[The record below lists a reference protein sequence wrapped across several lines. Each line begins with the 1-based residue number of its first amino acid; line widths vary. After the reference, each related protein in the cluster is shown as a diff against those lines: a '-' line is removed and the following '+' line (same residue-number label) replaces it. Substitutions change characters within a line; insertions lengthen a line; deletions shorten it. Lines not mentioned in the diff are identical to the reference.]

1 MLGMKSLDETSF
13 GARSKYIDQSRQ
25 LSSYETLQQ
34 TLELFK
40 LVPKV
45 ESIEGSIQQIHDKQD
60 AIIGLLEKL
69 LESSNFDD
77 GYKTPS
83 EAMEYLSMC
92 QNTFD
97 KYRYSTKIKIKG
109 YQLDGKTWY
118 KKCDLDK
125 FMLTYQAK
133 SGFLS

>member
-1 MLGMKSLDETSF
+1 MKSLDETSI
-13 GARSKYIDQSRQ
+13 GARSKHIDQSRQ

-34 TLELFK
+34 TFELFK

-45 ESIEGSIQQIHDKQD
+45 ESIEGSIQQIHDQQE

-69 LESSNFDD
+69 LERSNFDD
-77 GYKTPS
+77 GFKTPS

-97 KYRYSTKIKIKG
+97 KG
-109 YQLDGKTWY
+109 L
-118 KKCDLDK
+118 
-125 FMLTYQAK
+125 A
-133 SGFLS
+133 